1 MQISPNIIFTNYK
14 RFILFSFEKVVFDID
29 LLDDK
34 LDLKEENISIFR
46 NLLKAYFDDNSTTI
60 KSKQELVK
68 VLSTQSFYLSNA
80 LKISFDE
87 SDANSSFKRFFKK
100 QKMPLKI

>member
-1 MQISPNIIFTNYK
+1 M
-14 RFILFSFEKVVFDID
+14 
-29 LLDDK
+29 LDDK

-80 LKISFDE
+80 LKFLLMKVMQILLLKD
-87 SDANSSFKRFFKK
+87 FFEK
-100 QKMPLKI
+100 QKIPLKI

>member
-80 LKISFDE
+80 LKFLLMKVMQILLLKDFSK
-87 SDANSSFKRFFKK
+87 NKRY
-100 QKMPLKI
+100 L

>member
-1 MQISPNIIFTNYK
+1 M
-14 RFILFSFEKVVFDID
+14 
-29 LLDDK
+29 LDDK
-34 LDLKEENISIFR
+34 LDLKEENISIFG

-87 SDANSSFKRFFKK
+87 SDANSSLKDFFEK
-100 QKMPLKI
+100 QKIPLKI